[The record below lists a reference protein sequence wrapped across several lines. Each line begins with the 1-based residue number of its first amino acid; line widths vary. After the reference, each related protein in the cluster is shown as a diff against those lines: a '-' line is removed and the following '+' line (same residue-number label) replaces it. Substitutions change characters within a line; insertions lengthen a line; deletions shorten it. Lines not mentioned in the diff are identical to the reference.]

1 VIGQYT
7 VVNLSRGI
15 KIIQLVESAQDMIMD
30 EKISLPEIK
39 IQGT

>member
-15 KIIQLVESAQDMIMD
+15 KKIQLVESAQDMIMD